1 MVDFPST
8 TFVNRLLPKDKFI
21 EHLDLSPILKKKLGT
36 DIVHIRVLNKF
47 SNSVLNFNDLPET
60 EKDSKEEIIKEVLLI
75 RIELKKHDFDSKLIE
90 AIAKQNS
97 HKLVFLLR
105 FEKYAKLALYYQRL
119 YESKWKPFEDLSLV
133 LIGKNMN
140 EVWLS
145 FIRQIANGDEV
156 GVLTETITK
165 NDLDNKLDIQNRLEA
180 LQKEITRLDSAIRKE
195 RQPRKKYELHQKLL
209 ELEES
214 YQKLGD
220 NNG

>member
-47 SNSVLNFNDLPET
+47 SRSVLNFTD
-60 EKDSKEEIIKEVLLI
+60 KIDSEELTTEVLFLQ
-75 RIELKKHDFDSKLIE
+75 IELKKHDFDSKLIE

-105 FEKYAKLALYYQRL
+105 FEKYAKLALFYQRL

-145 FIRQIANGDEV
+145 FVRQIASGDEID
-156 GVLTETITK
+156 VLTETITK
-165 NDLDNKLDIQNRLEA
+165 NELDNKLEIQNRLEA
-180 LQKEITRLDSAIRKE
+180 LQKEITRLDTAIRKE

>member
-47 SNSVLNFNDLPET
+47 SRSVLNFTD
-60 EKDSKEEIIKEVLLI
+60 KIDSEELTTEVLFLQ
-75 RIELKKHDFDSKLIE
+75 IELKKHDFDSKLIE

-105 FEKYAKLALYYQRL
+105 FEKYAKLALFYQRL

-145 FIRQIANGDEV
+145 FVRQIANGDEID
-156 GVLTETITK
+156 VLTETITK
-165 NDLDNKLDIQNRLEA
+165 NELDNKLEIQNRLEA

-209 ELEES
+209 ELEER